1 MLTTEQSVYQE
12 LTHKLGRAPRQDIW
26 QELVEDAFVED
37 AIVTEDLSPVL
48 KRYKEL
54 NNESPPLKSKEKNA
68 HQELPDIRLKYLS
81 EILAYDA
88 AKEPPVIDFRRDVLH
103 DQLLSPDDVKNWME
117 DTARKAQGDNPDKE
131 GMITGKRVELLSYA
145 VQGDKWTYYV
155 PIARD
160 GILERLKR
168 LSGYLARRYTWQ
180 EPQATTFVLTG
191 LIPLLPLAQTT
202 IHFQSFYPALNTM
215 TIKLNP
221 RLSPDEVAGI
231 YTRARHHL
239 MAKGQKRNRPMT
251 KKHLELGVFYHTHQ
265 GMKGAEMM
273 SIWNKEHP
281 GDTYF
286 QVANFDRDVKHAH
299 DRLVGRENKGG
310 TK

>member
-1 MLTTEQSVYQE
+1 MLNTDEDVYRE
-12 LTHKLGRAPRQDIW
+12 LTHKIGKAPRRDIW
-26 QELVEDAFVED
+26 QKLVDESYVEDT
-37 AIVTEDLSPVL
+37 IVTGELSVVTD
-48 KRYKEL
+48 RYREL
-54 NNESPPLKSKEKNA
+54 NNRPHLQKSKEKDV
-68 HQELPDIRLKYLS
+68 HKEPPDIRLKYLS

-103 DQLLSPDDVKNWME
+103 DQLLSPDEVKNWIDGIASKE
-117 DTARKAQGDNPDKE
+117 RGDNAPVMNTDERIK
-131 GMITGKRVELLSYA
+131 LLSYA
-145 VQGDKWTYYV
+145 VQGDNWTYHV
-155 PIARD
+155 PEA
-160 GILERLKR
+160 GNVMLKKLR
-168 LSGYLARRYTWQ
+168 MLSGYLARRYTWQ

-202 IHFQSFYPALNTM
+202 IHYQSLHPTLNTV

-265 GMKGAEMM
+265 GMKGREMM
-273 SIWNKEHP
+273 NIWNKEHP
-281 GDTYF
+281 GDTYS
-286 QVANFDRDVKHAH
+286 QVANFDRDIKHAH
-299 DRLVGRENKGG
+299 NRLVGWVNKGV
-310 TK
+310 